1 MRVAAAAGYDPDD
14 AREFLASD
22 EMKDAV
28 ADANGR
34 ARSMGIS
41 GVPFFIFGG
50 KTALS
55 GAQEPEALLDAIA
68 QARS

>member
-1 MRVAAAAGYDPDD
+1 
-14 AREFLASD
+14 
-22 EMKDAV
+22 MKDAI
-28 ADANGR
+28 ADADRR
-34 ARSMGIS
+34 ARTMGIS

-68 QARS
+68 QART